1 VGDPTNAQPAIE
13 LVGLV
18 RRYGEVVALDGV
30 DLAVAAGGCFG
41 LLGPNGAG
49 KTTAVAILAT
59 LLRPTAGTARLLGRD
74 VVREAEA
81 VRRDVGIVFQEPCL
95 DPELTPRE
103 TLDLTARLHHLEAP
117 ARLAAEML
125 ERVGLVPEA
134 DRPARALSGGQ
145 RRRLE
150 LGRGLLHRPRVLFLD
165 EPTQGLDVAARANVW
180 EYLRA
185 LQREAGTTVFLTTHS
200 MEEAD
205 RLCERLAILDRGRI
219 AAEGSPEALK
229 AALGGDA
236 VRVVLEHE
244 AAAAALL
251 SAVEGVRA
259 VVREAPGRFRVTV
272 ADGPRRLA
280 ALLDAVR
287 PLGVIEV
294 DLRRPSL
301 ESVFLHHTGHAF
313 EPDAP
318 GAAAGA

>member
-1 VGDPTNAQPAIE
+1 MGDPTNAQPAIE

-30 DLAVAAGGCFG
+30 DLAVSAGACFG

-117 ARLAAEML
+117 AQRAAEML

-150 LGRGLLHRPRVLFLD
+150 LGRGLIHRPRVLFLD
-165 EPTQGLDVAARANVW
+165 EPTQGLDPAARASVW

-236 VRVVLEHE
+236 VRVVLERE
-244 AAAAALL
+244 EAAAALL
-251 SAVEGVRA
+251 SAVEGVRG

-280 ALLDAVR
+280 QLLDAVR